1 MEFKTQVK
9 VDKLAASVIKKYHKH
24 LAVGADEQPKVK
36 ALLKTTAVGK
46 KMAEQEAGKK
56 PRIAKV
62 HKLSEWMRFLTGIS
76 FVIQIDENY
85 WNFLTIEVQ
94 TAVIDEALC
103 QMGINDKGPYLIDPD
118 VRIYT
123 AVIERHGFYT
133 EELQSVRARISQLN
147 LFEPNTQEEST
158 H

>member
-1 MEFKTQVK
+1 MEFKTVAK
-9 VDKLAASVIKKYHKH
+9 VDKIVASLIKKHHKH
-24 LAVGADEQPKVK
+24 LDFGADEAPKVK
-36 ALLKTTAVGK
+36 TLLTSKAVGK

-56 PRIAKV
+56 PVIAKV
-62 HKLSEWMRFLTGIS
+62 HKLSEWMRFLTGTS

-85 WNFLTIEVQ
+85 WNFLKIEVQ

-103 QMGINDKGPYLIDPD
+103 QMGINEKGPYLIDPD

-133 EELQSVRARISQLN
+133 DELQNVRSSLSQLN
-147 LFEPNTQEEST
+147 LFESSEQQEST